1 MKSEKLFEAM
11 SGIDEKFLEESE
23 EYADISR
30 LKRNNIIRMRKYLV
44 VAACACFAIII
55 AVSLPNAFKM
65 GSSAPMEST
74 GSSYDSKSMD
84 NAYEEAAE
92 ETAEVEEAVEGDA
105 SVCEESSAETAPASV
120 ESELNTLNLY
130 INDENVEI
138 AWEENEAAYAL
149 LNECKVKEPVVQMT
163 SNGDTLLEGTFDRDY
178 GININ
183 VETEDIT
190 AEAGDILLCDGNKL
204 ALVCKPCTA
213 SGVKLG
219 SITGM
224 TADEIENLMSEDAVE
239 IRIVTE

>member
-23 EYADISR
+23 EYADISK
-30 LKRNNIIRMRKYLV
+30 LKRNNIIRIRKYLV

-55 AVSLPNAFKM
+55 GVTLPNAFRM

-84 NAYEEAAE
+84 NAYEEAA
-92 ETAEVEEAVEGDA
+92 
-105 SVCEESSAETAPASV
+105 V
-120 ESELNTLNLY
+120 ESELNTLKVY
-130 INDENVEI
+130 INDEYVEI

-149 LNECKVKEPVVQMT
+149 FDECSVNEPLVQMT
-163 SNGDTLLEGTFDRDY
+163 SDGDTMLKGSFDETY
-178 GININ
+178 GIDIN
-183 VETEDIT
+183 AETEDIT
-190 AEAGDILLCDGNKL
+190 AEAGDVLLCEGNTI
-204 ALVCKPCTA
+204 AIVCESCTT

-224 TADEIENLMSEDAVE
+224 TPEDIRNLMSEDAVE